1 MSRLEIATRRVDL
14 AVLVRRGELWRRV
27 DPDGESLDPSG
38 RLPQRPQCRREHG
51 GHGVI
56 VSERRFLGEH
66 HQVVRAGDVAVTVG
80 GARQGAGQGPEQGGL
95 GGPILA
101 DKTDPAP
108 GRCDEVEI
116 GEDAAAAERDGEA
129 AGS

>member
-14 AVLVRRGELWRRV
+14 PVLVRRGELWRRV

-66 HQVVRAGDVAVTVG
+66 HQVVRAGDVAVTSAVRG
-80 GARQGAGQGPEQGGL
+80 RVPARARSRVD
-95 GGPILA
+95 LA
-101 DKTDPAP
+101 DPFSPTRPIPRP
-108 GRCDEVEI
+108 G
-116 GEDAAAAERDGEA
+116 DATNRDR
-129 AGS
+129 